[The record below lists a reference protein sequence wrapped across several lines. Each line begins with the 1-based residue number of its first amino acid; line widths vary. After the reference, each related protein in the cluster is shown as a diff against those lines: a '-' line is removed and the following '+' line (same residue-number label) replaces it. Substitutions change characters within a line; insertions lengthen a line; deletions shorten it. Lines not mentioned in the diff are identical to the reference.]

1 MWSLHQCRSNE
12 TSSTISAS
20 TREAAAPFSR
30 PFDEATTANDV
41 AIAIHAALVDVGL
54 TPQAIRKIGCAL
66 ISVSRSTE
74 RSSDAS
80 TARQP
85 RGEKQ

>member
-1 MWSLHQCRSNE
+1 MTEQRDEFAYLGQHARTGGPLQ
-12 TSSTISAS
+12 
-20 TREAAAPFSR
+20 P

-54 TPQAIRKIGCAL
+54 TPQAIRKVGCAL

-74 RSSDAS
+74 RSSDVS

-85 RGEKQ
+85 RGEK

>member
-1 MWSLHQCRSNE
+1 MSDNE
-12 TSSTISAS
+12 DKFGISVRMPA
-20 TREAAAPFSR
+20 RAAHCQP

-54 TPQAIRKIGCAL
+54 TPQAIRKVGCAL

-74 RSSDAS
+74 RSRDAS
-80 TARQP
+80 TARQA
-85 RGEKQ
+85 RGEK